1 MTAMCKWISEPVAK
15 VAARFLKG
23 VCWFLMGFFALCL
36 VLSILGRQTFVLHTS
51 TGTYD
56 RAIYAEEDHDP
67 VSRGLTVSSSDNV
80 YVHANDQDG
89 VDLVTQVGLSLMYA
103 VHVLPLIAAY
113 WLLSRVL
120 SNIQAG
126 RIFVDQNAG
135 YLLWYGLI
143 QCGVALL
150 VPLLKMLICQVC
162 NLFSQSQI
170 SIGISLNLMGALFPG
185 VAFLVAAYIL
195 HYGVSLQDE
204 VDHTL

>member
-1 MTAMCKWISEPVAK
+1 
-15 VAARFLKG
+15 
-23 VCWFLMGFFALCL
+23 
-36 VLSILGRQTFVLHTS
+36 
-51 TGTYD
+51 
-56 RAIYAEEDHDP
+56 
-67 VSRGLTVSSSDNV
+67 
-80 YVHANDQDG
+80 
-89 VDLVTQVGLSLMYA
+89 MYA

-143 QCGVALL
+143 QCGVAVL

-185 VAFLVAAYIL
+185 VAFVVAAYIL